1 LDQRY
6 GRHGENNH
14 CLHSSNLVLPTI
26 ARQLGIISKAFAKEV
41 SRTSESHPDTF
52 YSALSHPLEM
62 LLIKPLN
69 AVRDQFP
76 PCVVVLDALDE
87 CKDDF
92 STSIILWSLMRHINK
107 LPAIRFLITSRPE
120 PNTTQGFRRKEL
132 QAITQ
137 PFNLREET
145 LGAVEK
151 DL

>member
-1 LDQRY
+1 
-6 GRHGENNH
+6 
-14 CLHSSNLVLPTI
+14 
-26 ARQLGIISKAFAKEV
+26 
-41 SRTSESHPDTF
+41 
-52 YSALSHPLEM
+52 M
-62 LLIKPLN
+62 LLVKPLN
-69 AVRDQFP
+69 AVKDQFS
-76 PCVVVLDALDE
+76 PCVIVLDALDE

-107 LPAIRFLITSRPE
+107 LPAIRFLITSRPK

-137 PFNLREET
+137 SFNLHEEA